1 MYQISEMVIYSMPFY
16 SLHFVRV
23 KCLCEI
29 NIHAYSKTDFQ
40 LDLLLYCC
48 CLIKYDILSI
58 TIKCVNGDFMYDN
71 KVNYE
76 YITFFCFI
84 LMAYARKS
92 DRDLTWFNWNHMEG
106 QLRLLQ
112 CSAKVFG
119 PLKN

>member
-1 MYQISEMVIYSMPFY
+1 MHIQRLTFSWDV
-16 SLHFVRV
+16 
-23 KCLCEI
+23 
-29 NIHAYSKTDFQ
+29 
-40 LDLLLYCC
+40 LLYCC

-106 QLRLLQ
+106 QLQLLQ

-119 PLKN
+119 PLKKFDMDKIKKMYPDVNNSIFREGYIF